1 MIALEEQILSLLK
14 KAPEQLM
21 SFRQLIRELDLDDS
35 ERHEIRQI
43 LHAMVKSGNVIKLKG
58 NRFSLPEE
66 RSVISGKLSAH
77 RDGYGFVTP
86 DRKPAGFQGDVFIP
100 ARFVGD
106 AMQGDTVLV
115 SVEKVKEDGRAE
127 GRILKVLERRNI
139 TIVGQFKHG
148 EFENYV
154 IPHDS
159 KIPQEIIIRDGD
171 DLDALH
177 DAIVN
182 VEVTQFPHGARR
194 LRGRIVEVLGFRG
207 DFGIDVEIMIRKHQI
222 PVEFPPAALRQAERC
237 EEEVSPSELA
247 GRLDFRA
254 LPIVTID
261 GETAKDFDDAVHVQ
275 KLENGSYLLGV
286 HIADVAHYV
295 TKDSALDREA
305 FRRGTSVYFPDR
317 AVPMLPERLSNGIC
331 SLKPAVDRLTL
342 SALMEIDSSGNVRR
356 YSLHDGV
363 IRSRERMTYTA
374 VGKILI
380 DRAEEETS
388 RYRELVSHFELMR
401 ELAMILYER
410 RQARGSIDFD
420 LPEPVI
426 AFDDMGTMIGIL
438 KSERNIA
445 HRIIEEFMLAANET
459 VARHLFQRR
468 IPSLYRIHETP
479 DPVKVFQ
486 FNEIALSFG
495 YSLGRGFAERSMATL
510 PRLKDRSRR
519 RGGRPQHSSA
529 HRDMALQAI
538 NIKVSPMDYQKLV
551 EQITGKPEERIL
563 SYLMLRSLKQ
573 ARYSYQNQGHFGLA
587 SDCYTHFTSPIRRYP
602 DLMVHR
608 ILKAALQAPGE
619 AGSQSSEDGPR
630 SQSVSAGVNVQ
641 PQLGLTFSSREAA
654 EEGADEKTRRELRRA
669 RRKEEKQLGEPG
681 RGLYAPEAL
690 DSIAVHSS
698 EMERRSDEAERELI
712 DLKKLEFMADK
723 LGEEY
728 DGIVIHLT
736 KEGMVVELMEL
747 FVEGFVRLTSL
758 DDDDYQLRDRPLAL
772 IGRIAKKVYRLG
784 DRLKVSVDRI
794 DRFRRRVDLSVVER
808 LSAPLHDERPSEAEK
823 KRPGTSR

>member
-1 MIALEEQILSLLK
+1 
-14 KAPEQLM
+14 M
-21 SFRQLIRELDLDDS
+21 SFRQLIRELKLDDS

-43 LHAMVKSGNVIKLKG
+43 LHDMVKSGNVIKLKG

-86 DRKPAGFQGDVFIP
+86 DKKPSGFKGDVFIP

-115 SVEKVKEDGRAE
+115 SVEKVKDDGRAE
-127 GRILKVLERRNI
+127 GRILKVLERRNL
-139 TIVGQFKHG
+139 TIVGQFKRG
-148 EFENYV
+148 ELEDSVVPY
-154 IPHDS
+154 DS
-159 KIPQEIIIRDGD
+159 KLPQEITIRDGD
-171 DLDALH
+171 DLDAAH
-177 DAIVN
+177 DSIVN
-182 VEVTQFPHGARR
+182 VEVTQFPHGVRR
-194 LRGRIVEVLGFRG
+194 LRGRVVEVLGFRG

-222 PVEFPPAALRQAERC
+222 PVEFPPAALRQAETC
-237 EEEVSPSELA
+237 EEEVAPSELA
-247 GRLDFRA
+247 GRMDFRA

-275 KLENGSYLLGV
+275 KLENGNYLLGV

-295 TKDSALDREA
+295 TKESALDREA

-331 SLKPAVDRLTL
+331 SLKPKVDRLTL
-342 SALMEIDSSGNVRR
+342 SALMEIDPSGNVQR
-356 YSLHDGV
+356 YSIHDGV
-363 IRSRERMTYTA
+363 ICSRERMTYTA

-380 DRAEEETS
+380 DRAEEEST
-388 RYRELVSHFELMR
+388 RYRELVPHFELMR
-401 ELAMILYER
+401 EMAMILYGR
-410 RQARGSIDFD
+410 RQAKGSIDFD

-426 AFDDMGTMIGIL
+426 AFDEVGTMIGIL

-445 HRIIEEFMLAANET
+445 HRIIEEFMLTANET

-468 IPSLYRIHETP
+468 IGSLYRIHETP

-495 YSLGRGFAERSMATL
+495 YSLGRGFSERSSAAP
-510 PRLKDRSRR
+510 PRLKDRSRH
-519 RGGRPQHSSA
+519 GGRSQGSSA
-529 HRDMALQAI
+529 HRDMALQAM
-538 NIKVSPMDYQKLV
+538 NIKVSPKDYQKLV

-573 ARYSYQNQGHFGLA
+573 ARYSPQNQGHFGLA
-587 SDCYTHFTSPIRRYP
+587 SSCYTHFTSPIRRYP

-608 ILKAALQAPGE
+608 ILKAAWRSKSEAGFQALEGQTHNEGLSPAPGQIPPE
-619 AGSQSSEDGPR
+619 RAT
-630 SQSVSAGVNVQ
+630 
-641 PQLGLTFSSREAA
+641 LGLTFALPDAA
-654 EEGADEKTRRELRRA
+654 DAVADAKARKELRRSK
-669 RRKEEKQLGEPG
+669 RKEESQANEVS
-681 RGLYAPEAL
+681 RGLYSPEAL

-698 EMERRSDEAERELI
+698 EMERHSDEAERELI

-728 DGIVIHLT
+728 EGIVIHLT

-747 FVEGFVRLTSL
+747 FVEGFARLISL
-758 DDDDYQLRDRPLAL
+758 ADDDYQLRDRPLAL
-772 IGRIAKKVYRLG
+772 VGRVSGKVYRLG

-808 LSAPLHDERPSEAEK
+808 LSGVGRVK
-823 KRPGTSR
+823 IRR

>member
-1 MIALEEQILSLLK
+1 MIALEEQVLSLLK

-21 SFRQLIRELDLDDS
+21 SFRQLIRALELDDS
-35 ERHEIRQI
+35 ERHEIRQV
-43 LHAMVKSGNVIKLKG
+43 LHGMVKSGNVIKLKG

-86 DRKPAGFQGDVFIP
+86 DKKPIGFEGDVFIP

-106 AMQGDTVLV
+106 AMQGDGVLV

-127 GRILKVLERRNI
+127 GRVLKVLERRNL
-139 TIVGQFKHG
+139 TIVGQFKRG
-148 EFENYV
+148 ELENYV
-154 IPHDS
+154 VPYDS
-159 KIPQEIIIRDGD
+159 KIPQEISIRDGE
-171 DLDALH
+171 DLDAAH
-177 DAIVN
+177 DSIVN

-194 LRGRIVEVLGFRG
+194 LRGRVVEVLGFRG

-222 PVEFPPAALRQAERC
+222 PVEFPPAALRQAEAC
-237 EEEVSPSELA
+237 EGEVSTPELH
-247 GRLDFRA
+247 GRRMDFRA

-275 KLENGSYLLGV
+275 KLENGNYLLGV

-305 FRRGTSVYFPDR
+305 LRRGTSVYFPDR

-331 SLKPAVDRLTL
+331 SLKPRVDRLTL
-342 SALMEIDSSGNVRR
+342 SALMEIDPSGNVQN
-356 YSLHDGV
+356 YSIHDGV
-363 IRSRERMTYTA
+363 ICSRERMTYTA
-374 VGKILI
+374 VGRILI
-380 DRAEEETS
+380 DQAEDECT
-388 RYRELVSHFELMR
+388 RYRELVPHFALMR
-401 ELAMILYER
+401 ELALILYER
-410 RQARGSIDFD
+410 RQAKGSIDFD

-426 AFDDMGTMIGIL
+426 EFDEVGTMIGIL

-445 HRIIEEFMLAANET
+445 HRIIEEFMLTANET

-495 YSLGRGFAERSMATL
+495 YSLGRGFAERRTVAL

-519 RGGRPQHSSA
+519 AGRPERSSA
-529 HRDMALQAI
+529 QRDIALQAM
-538 NIKVSPMDYQKLV
+538 NIKVSPKDYQKLV

-573 ARYSYQNQGHFGLA
+573 ARYSPQNQGHFGLA
-587 SDCYTHFTSPIRRYP
+587 SSCYTHFTSPIRRYP

-608 ILKAALQAPGE
+608 ILKLALRGEGEGDAMAPGRLPL
-619 AGSQSSEDGPR
+619 SLR
-630 SQSVSAGVNVQ
+630 
-641 PQLGLTFSSREAA
+641 FSSTEAA
-654 EEGADEKTRRELRRA
+654 DEATDAKARRESRRA
-669 RRKEEKQLGEPG
+669 KRKEGGLAGEPSH
-681 RGLYAPEAL
+681 GLYSPEAL

-728 DGIVIHLT
+728 EGIVIHLT

-747 FVEGFVRLTSL
+747 FVEGFVRLMTL

-772 IGRIAKKVYRLG
+772 VGRISKNVYRLG

-808 LSAPLHDERPSEAEK
+808 LSARKGEDIRQ
-823 KRPGTSR
+823 

>member
-43 LHAMVKSGNVIKLKG
+43 LHEMVKSGNVIKLKG

-86 DRKPAGFQGDVFIP
+86 DKKPGGFDGDVFIP

-106 AMQGDTVLV
+106 AMQGDAVLV
-115 SVEKVKEDGRAE
+115 TVEKVKDDGRAE
-127 GRILKVLERRNI
+127 GRILKVLERRNL
-139 TIVGQFKHG
+139 TIVGQFKRG

-154 IPHDS
+154 VPYDS
-159 KIPQEIIIRDGD
+159 KIPQEIAIRDGG
-171 DLDALH
+171 DLDAAH
-177 DAIVN
+177 DSIVN

-194 LRGRIVEVLGFRG
+194 LRGRVVEVLGFRG
-207 DFGIDVEIMIRKHQI
+207 DFGIDVEIMIKKHQI
-222 PVEFPPAALRQAERC
+222 PVEFPPAALRQAESC

-247 GRLDFRA
+247 GRMDFRA

-275 KLENGSYLLGV
+275 KLETGNYLLGV

-305 FRRGTSVYFPDR
+305 LRRGTSVYFPDR

-331 SLKPAVDRLTL
+331 SLKPKVDRLTL
-342 SALMEIDSSGNVRR
+342 SALMEIDPSGNVQR
-356 YSLHDGV
+356 YSIHDGV
-363 IRSRERMTYTA
+363 ICSRERMTYTA

-380 DRAEEETS
+380 DHAEEES
-388 RYRELVSHFELMR
+388 ARYRELVLHFELMR
-401 ELAMILYER
+401 ELAMILYKR

-426 AFDDMGTMIGIL
+426 AFDEVGTMIGIL

-445 HRIIEEFMLAANET
+445 HRIIEEFMLTANET

-468 IPSLYRIHETP
+468 IASLYRIHETP
-479 DPVKVFQ
+479 DPVKIFQ

-495 YSLGRGFAERSMATL
+495 YSLGRGFAERRTAEL

-519 RGGRPQHSSA
+519 GGRPQHSSV
-529 HRDMALQAI
+529 HRDLALQAI
-538 NIKVSPMDYQKLV
+538 NIKVSPKDYQKLMD
-551 EQITGKPEERIL
+551 QITGKPEERIL

-573 ARYSYQNQGHFGLA
+573 ARYSPQNQGHFGLA
-587 SDCYTHFTSPIRRYP
+587 SSCYTHFTSPIRRYP

-608 ILKAALQAPGE
+608 ILKAALRGKSE
-619 AGSQSSEDGPR
+619 AGFQASEEQTHGEGLSQGAGPI
-630 SQSVSAGVNVQ
+630 SQER
-641 PQLGLTFSSREAA
+641 PTLGLTFASA
-654 EEGADEKTRRELRRA
+654 ETAGAVVDAKARKELRRSK
-669 RRKEEKQLGEPG
+669 RKKEIQVGEAS
-681 RGLYAPEAL
+681 RGLYSPEAL

-698 EMERRSDEAERELI
+698 AMERRSDEAERELL

-728 DGIVIHLT
+728 EGIVIHLT

-747 FVEGFVRLTSL
+747 FVEGFARLISL
-758 DDDDYQLRDRPLAL
+758 EDDDYQLRDRPLAL
-772 IGRIAKKVYRLG
+772 VGRISGKVYRLG

-808 LSAPLHDERPSEAEK
+808 LSVAGREK
-823 KRPGTSR
+823 IRR

>member
-21 SFRQLIRELDLDDS
+21 SFRQLIRELELDDS

-43 LHAMVKSGNVIKLKG
+43 LHEMVKSGNVIKLKG

-86 DRKPAGFQGDVFIP
+86 DKKASGFAGDVFIP

-106 AMQGDTVLV
+106 AMQGDSVLV
-115 SVEKVKEDGRAE
+115 SVEKVKDDGRAE
-127 GRILKVLERRNI
+127 GRVLKVLERRNL
-139 TIVGQFKHG
+139 TIVGQFKRG

-154 IPHDS
+154 VPYDS
-159 KIPQEIIIRDGD
+159 KIPQEITIRDGD
-171 DLDALH
+171 DLDAAH
-177 DAIVN
+177 DSIVN

-194 LRGRIVEVLGFRG
+194 LRGRVVEVLGFRG

-222 PVEFPPAALRQAERC
+222 PVEFPAAALRQAEAC
-237 EEEVSPSELA
+237 EEEVSTAELA
-247 GRLDFRA
+247 GRMDFRA

-261 GETAKDFDDAVHVQ
+261 GETAKDFDDAVHVE
-275 KLENGSYLLGV
+275 KADNGNYLLGV

-305 FRRGTSVYFPDR
+305 LRRGTSVYFPDR

-331 SLKPAVDRLTL
+331 SLKPKVDRLTL
-342 SALMEIDSSGNVRR
+342 SALMEIDPSGNVQR
-356 YSLHDGV
+356 YSIHDGV
-363 IRSRERMTYTA
+363 ICSRERMTYTA

-380 DRAEEETS
+380 DHTEEENA

-401 ELAMILYER
+401 ELAMILHER

-426 AFDDMGTMIGIL
+426 AFDEVGTMIGIL

-445 HRIIEEFMLAANET
+445 HRIIEEFMLTANET

-468 IPSLYRIHETP
+468 IASLYRIHETP

-495 YSLGRGFAERSMATL
+495 YSLGRGLAERSNPAL

-519 RGGRPQHSSA
+519 GGHPEPAVQ
-529 HRDMALQAI
+529 RDLALQAM
-538 NIKVSPMDYQKLV
+538 NIKVSPKDYQKLV

-573 ARYSYQNQGHFGLA
+573 ARYSPQNQGHFGLA
-587 SDCYTHFTSPIRRYP
+587 SSCYTHFTSPIRRYP

-608 ILKAALQAPGE
+608 ILKVALRGKSE
-619 AGSQSSEDGPR
+619 GSGST
-630 SQSVSAGVNVQ
+630 
-641 PQLGLTFSSREAA
+641 PQEKTTLALTFSSVEAA
-654 EEGADEKTRRELRRA
+654 DDMADAKTRRELRRA
-669 RRKEEKQLGEPG
+669 KRSEEGQIGELSQ
-681 RGLYAPEAL
+681 GLYSPEAL

-723 LGEEY
+723 LGEEFE
-728 DGIVIHLT
+728 GIVIHLT

-758 DDDDYQLRDRPLAL
+758 DDDDYELRDRPLAL
-772 IGRIAKKVYRLG
+772 VGRVSKNVYRLG

-808 LSAPLHDERPSEAEK
+808 LSAPKRDETR
-823 KRPGTSR
+823 R

>member
-21 SFRQLIRELDLDDS
+21 SFRQLIRDLDLDDS

-43 LHAMVKSGNVIKLKG
+43 LHEMVKSGNVIKLKG

-66 RSVISGKLSAH
+66 RSVLSGKLSAH

-86 DRKPAGFQGDVFIP
+86 DKKASGFEGDVFIP
-100 ARFVGD
+100 ARFIGD
-106 AMQGDTVLV
+106 AMQGDAVLV
-115 SVEKVKEDGRAE
+115 SVEKVKDDGRAE
-127 GRILKVLERRNI
+127 GRILKVLERRNA
-139 TIVGQFKHG
+139 TIVGQFKRG
-148 EFENYV
+148 ELENYV
-154 IPHDS
+154 VPYDS
-159 KIPQEIIIRDGD
+159 KIPQEIVIRDGD
-171 DLDALH
+171 DLDAAH
-177 DAIVN
+177 DSIVN

-194 LRGRIVEVLGFRG
+194 LRGRVVEVLGFRG

-222 PVEFPPAALRQAERC
+222 PVEFPAAALRQAEMC

-247 GRLDFRA
+247 GRMDFRA

-275 KLENGSYLLGV
+275 KLENGNYLLGV

-295 TKDSALDREA
+295 TRDSALDREA
-305 FRRGTSVYFPDR
+305 LRRGTSVYFPDR

-331 SLKPAVDRLTL
+331 SLKPRVDRLTL
-342 SALMEIDSSGNVRR
+342 SALMEIDRSGNVQR
-356 YSLHDGV
+356 YSIHDGV
-363 IRSRERMTYTA
+363 ICSRERMTYTA
-374 VGKILI
+374 VGKMLI
-380 DRAEEETS
+380 DQSEAES
-388 RYRELVSHFELMR
+388 ARYRELVPHFELMR

-410 RQARGSIDFD
+410 RQSRGSIDFD

-426 AFDDMGTMIGIL
+426 AFDEVGTMIGIL

-445 HRIIEEFMLAANET
+445 HRIIEEFMLTANET
-459 VARHLFQRR
+459 VARHLFQRK
-468 IPSLYRIHETP
+468 IGSLYRIHETP

-495 YSLGRGFAERSMATL
+495 YSLGRGFAERSSGGL
-510 PRLKDRSRR
+510 PRLKDRSQ
-519 RGGRPQHSSA
+519 RGRQQRSSV
-529 HRDMALQAI
+529 HRDMALQSM
-538 NIKVSPMDYQKLV
+538 NIKVSPKDYQKLV

-573 ARYSYQNQGHFGLA
+573 ARYSPQNQGHFGLA
-587 SDCYTHFTSPIRRYP
+587 SSCYTHFTSPIRRYP

-608 ILKAALQAPGE
+608 ILKVALQGKNDGKLPMPE
-619 AGSQSSEDGPR
+619 ANTP
-630 SQSVSAGVNVQ
+630 
-641 PQLGLTFSSREAA
+641 LGLTFSSA
-654 EEGADEKTRRELRRA
+654 ESADEATDAKTRREQRRA
-669 RRKEEKQLGEPG
+669 KRNEEGHVAEPG
-681 RGLYAPEAL
+681 PGLYSPEAL

-728 DGIVIHLT
+728 EGIVIHLT

-747 FVEGFVRLTSL
+747 FVEGFVRLISL

-772 IGRIAKKVYRLG
+772 VGRISKNVYRLG

-808 LSAPLHDERPSEAEK
+808 MSSAAR
-823 KRPGTSR
+823 

>member
-43 LHAMVKSGNVIKLKG
+43 LHEMVKSGNVIKLKG

-86 DRKPAGFQGDVFIP
+86 DKKASGFAGDVFIP

-106 AMQGDTVLV
+106 GMQGDSVLV
-115 SVEKVKEDGRAE
+115 SVEKVKDDGRAE
-127 GRILKVLERRNI
+127 GRILKVLERRNV
-139 TIVGQFKHG
+139 TIVGQFKRG

-154 IPHDS
+154 VPYDS
-159 KIPQEIIIRDGD
+159 KIPQEISIRDGD
-171 DLDALH
+171 DLDAAH
-177 DAIVN
+177 ESIVN

-194 LRGRIVEVLGFRG
+194 LRGRVVEVLGFRG

-222 PVEFPPAALRQAERC
+222 PVEFPAAALRQAESC
-237 EEEVSPSELA
+237 EEEVAPVELA
-247 GRLDFRA
+247 GRMDFRA

-275 KLENGSYLLGV
+275 RLENGNYLLGV

-305 FRRGTSVYFPDR
+305 LRRGTSVYFPDR

-331 SLKPAVDRLTL
+331 SLKPKVDRLTL
-342 SALMEIDSSGNVRR
+342 SALMEIDPSGNVQR
-356 YSLHDGV
+356 YSIHDGV
-363 IRSRERMTYTA
+363 ICSRERMTYTA
-374 VGKILI
+374 VGRILI
-380 DRAEEETS
+380 DHAEEES
-388 RYRELVSHFELMR
+388 ARYRELVPHFELMR

-410 RQARGSIDFD
+410 RQSRGSIDFD

-426 AFDDMGTMIGIL
+426 AFDEVGTMIGIL

-445 HRIIEEFMLAANET
+445 HRIIEEFMLTANET

-468 IPSLYRIHETP
+468 IASLYRIHETP

-495 YSLGRGFAERSMATL
+495 YSLGRGFAERTSPSL

-519 RGGRPQHSSA
+519 GGRPERSA
-529 HRDMALQAI
+529 VERDLALQAM
-538 NIKVSPMDYQKLV
+538 NIKVSPKDYQKLV

-573 ARYSYQNQGHFGLA
+573 ARYSPQNQGHFGLA
-587 SDCYTHFTSPIRRYP
+587 SSCYTHFTSPIRRYP

-608 ILKAALQAPGE
+608 ILKGALRGESERGGALAEDKAPLWLTFASTE
-619 AGSQSSEDGPR
+619 TSDDVADAKARREMRRAKRNVESQSG
-630 SQSVSAGVNVQ
+630 
-641 PQLGLTFSSREAA
+641 
-654 EEGADEKTRRELRRA
+654 ELR
-669 RRKEEKQLGEPG
+669 Q
-681 RGLYAPEAL
+681 GLYSPEAL
-690 DSIAVHSS
+690 DGIAVHSS

-723 LGEEY
+723 LGEEFE
-728 DGIVIHLT
+728 GIVIHLT

-772 IGRIAKKVYRLG
+772 VGRISKNVYRLG

-808 LSAPLHDERPSEAEK
+808 LSAA
-823 KRPGTSR
+823 KREEIRR